1 MSVYMETKPQTTA
14 KANKSVKVAKKS
26 PSAMEASPNKSAG
39 IQTGAKQYFV
49 REGDIIKV
57 EKISDK
63 LVKAG
68 KVSFDEVLL
77 TADGDKVEIGAPI
90 LKNSVSAEILENG
103 RDKKITVIHYKA
115 KSRYFKKNGHRQPF
129 TKVKILKIS

>member
-1 MSVYMETKPQTTA
+1 
-14 KANKSVKVAKKS
+14 
-26 PSAMEASPNKSAG
+26 MEASPNKSAV